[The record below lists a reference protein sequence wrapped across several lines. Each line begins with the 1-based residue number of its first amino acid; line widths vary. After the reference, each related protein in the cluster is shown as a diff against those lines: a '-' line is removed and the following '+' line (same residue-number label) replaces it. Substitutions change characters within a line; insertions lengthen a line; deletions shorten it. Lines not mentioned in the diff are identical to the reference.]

1 MFVVESGNASG
12 APVLLLHGGGVAG
25 WMWGPLR
32 DRLSSTYRLVIPDF
46 PGHGQSAGAPYV
58 SHDATIAALVA
69 HLRGSR
75 VSVIGFSLG
84 AQLAVQLASVAPELV
99 ERVLVVS
106 AQARPMAFSGVTLGL
121 LGLMSPLAKRRWF
134 AKLQAR
140 ELFIPHELLESYV
153 ETSASLSKATLLA
166 SVGQNMKFV
175 IPEGWPRFPGAAL
188 VLVGQRELR
197 VMKASAQALHDALPG
212 SELEVVDGC
221 GHGIPFQK
229 PDWFA
234 ERVSRWL

>member
-1 MFVVESGNASG
+1 M
-12 APVLLLHGGGVAG
+12 
-25 WMWGPLR
+25 
-32 DRLSSTYRLVIPDF
+32 
-46 PGHGQSAGAPYV
+46 
-58 SHDATIAALVA
+58 SHDATIAELVEQ
-69 HLRGSR
+69 LRGSR

-106 AQARPMAFSGVTLGL
+106 AQTRPMAFSGVTLGL
-121 LGLMSPLAKRRWF
+121 LGLMAPLAKQRWF

-140 ELFIPHELLESYV
+140 ELFVPDALMESYI
-153 ETSASLSKATLLA
+153 ETSAGMSKASLLA
-166 SVGQNMKFV
+166 SVGQNMQFS
-175 IPEGWPRFPGAAL
+175 IPDGWSRFPRSAL
-188 VLVGQRELR
+188 VLVGQRELG
-197 VMKASAQALHDALPG
+197 VMKDSAKALQQALPG